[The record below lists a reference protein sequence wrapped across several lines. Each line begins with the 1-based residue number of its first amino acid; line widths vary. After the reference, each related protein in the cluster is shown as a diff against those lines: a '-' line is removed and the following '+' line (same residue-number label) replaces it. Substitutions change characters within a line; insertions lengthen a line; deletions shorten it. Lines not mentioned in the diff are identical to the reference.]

1 MDPGLGRI
9 VGDRMY
15 QRKGVMILREQ
26 MVRALQCEYIVPHIC
41 LRKLFLEIIH
51 KLRPGLT
58 SLYCSFL
65 PFFLKLVSCHSK
77 YSSFALNI
85 QNLHCIY
92 EFIIGISADFVSI
105 LTVEDIIPDAANY
118 SLWTVVIELELCLVH
133 HLI

>member
-15 QRKGVMILREQ
+15 QRKGIMILREQ

-65 PFFLKLVSCHSK
+65 LFFLKLVSCHSK
-77 YSSFALNI
+77 YSSFALYI